1 MSVRRKTTN
10 RLTLYRT
17 CHTCG
22 RVFRTTAD
30 NPFMRQMYNVDGKKQ
45 KTCYFCSEGC
55 WRASYKHTGYWD
67 GLTEARKKAKEAA
80 RDVREKNRRYY
91 AAHAEKERQR
101 ARERYWRDP
110 KVAREDNRY
119 QRKKRRLQNERN
131 TEICGAQAG

>member
-30 NPFMRQMYNVDGKKQ
+30 NPFIRQLPADGKKQ
-45 KTCYFCSEGC
+45 KTCYFCSESC
-55 WRASYKHTGYWD
+55 WRASYTHPGWWD
-67 GLTEARKKAKEAA
+67 GLGKARRKAIEAA

-101 ARERYWRDP
+101 ARERYWSDP
-110 KVAREDNRY
+110 EGAREDNRY
-119 QRKKRRLQNERN
+119 QRKKRRLQS
-131 TEICGAQAG
+131 A